1 MSTKDP
7 NEKKVA
13 DLSDYMPAPDAE
25 DIEAVDLNFGFEEG
39 EDDDEEDV
47 PARRPAKKSKDKG
60 ADKEDEGDEDE
71 GDAEGDEAGDDKDGE
86 GDEKDDADAGKKE
99 AKEPKKS
106 QKHMVPKD
114 RLDKVLARNRE
125 LEAELARK
133 NAASTPAESKE
144 KKDEKAFDFN
154 AAEEAYQDA
163 VLEGDKAKAAKIRS
177 DMRAAERAE
186 LKAELAKETGTD
198 SKRDRVN
205 DAILQATSEI
215 ERNFPVL
222 DSNSK
227 QYNKEI
233 ADEMVETYTGLVA
246 AGKDPLAALEKALK
260 ITVKMHDLV
269 DEDGEEEDPAP
280 KKDVKDKLAAAK
292 KQPPQMPASE
302 RGKKKE
308 VDPDEIDISKLTDEE
323 FDALP
328 EAVLRKMR
336 GDSF

>member
-13 DLSDYMPAPDAE
+13 NLIDYMPAPDVE
-25 DIEAVDLNFGFEEG
+25 DVETVDLNFGFEEG

-71 GDAEGDEAGDDKDGE
+71 GDAEGDEAGDDEDGE

-99 AKEPKKS
+99 AKEPKKP

-133 NAASTPAESKE
+133 NAASTPAAPKDDKAE
-144 KKDEKAFDFN
+144 KPFDYN
-154 AAEEAYQDA
+154 AAEDAYQDA
-163 VLEGDKAKAAKIRS
+163 VLEGDKTKAAKIRA

-186 LKAELAKETGTD
+186 LKAELAKETGTE

-205 DAILQATSEI
+205 DAILQTTSEI

-246 AGKDPLAALEKALK
+246 SGKDPLAALEKALK

-269 DEDGEEEDPAP
+269 DEDGGEEDSAP
-280 KKDVKDKLAAAK
+280 KKDVKEKLAAAK
-292 KQPPQMPASE
+292 KQPPKMPASE
-302 RGKKKE
+302 RSKKKDLDAE
-308 VDPDEIDISKLTDEE
+308 DVDISTLTEEE

>member
-13 DLSDYMPAPDAE
+13 NLIDYMPVPDVE
-25 DIEAVDLNFGFEEG
+25 DVEPVDLNFGFEEG
-39 EDDDEEDV
+39 EDEEAV
-47 PARRPAKKSKDKG
+47 PARRPNKKTKNEG
-60 ADKEDEGDEDE
+60 ASKEDEGDEDE
-71 GDAEGDEAGDDKDGE
+71 GDVESDEAGDDKDGE
-86 GDEKDDADAGKKE
+86 GDAKDDADAGKKE
-99 AKEPKKS
+99 AKESKKP
-106 QKHMVPKD
+106 QKHMVPKE

-133 NAASTPAESKE
+133 NVASSTTETKGAKE
-144 KKDEKAFDFN
+144 VKAFDFD

-163 VLEGDKAKAAKIRS
+163 ILEGDKTKAKELKS
-177 DMRAAERAE
+177 QMRDAERAQ

-205 DAILQATSEI
+205 EAILRATSDI
-215 ERNFPVL
+215 EQNFPVL

-227 QYNKEI
+227 LYNKEI

-246 AGKDPLAALEKALK
+246 SGKDPLAALEKALK

-269 DEDGEEEDPAP
+269 DEDAEEDPTP

-292 KQPPQMPASE
+292 KQPPKMPASE
-302 RGKKKE
+302 RSKKK
-308 VDPDEIDISKLTDEE
+308 DLDADDIDISTLTEEE

>member
-13 DLSDYMPAPDAE
+13 DLTDYMPDPDVE
-25 DIEAVDLNFGFEEG
+25 DVEAVDLNFGFEEG
-39 EDDDEEDV
+39 EDEEAV
-47 PARRPAKKSKDKG
+47 PARRPDKKAKNKG
-60 ADKEDEGDEDE
+60 ANKEDEGDEGE
-71 GDAEGDEAGDDKDGE
+71 GDAEGDEAGDDKDSE
-86 GDEKDDADAGKKE
+86 GDEKDDADAGKKD
-99 AKEPKKS
+99 AKEPKKP
-106 QKHMVPKD
+106 QKHMVPKE

-133 NAASTPAESKE
+133 NVASSTTEAKGAKE
-144 KKDEKAFDFN
+144 EKAFDFD

-163 VLEGDKAKAAKIRS
+163 ILEGDKTKAKALKS
-177 DMRAAERAE
+177 QMRDAERAQ

-205 DAILQATSEI
+205 DAILRATSDI
-215 ERNFPVL
+215 EQNFPVL

-227 QYNKEI
+227 LYNKEI

-246 AGKDPLAALEKALK
+246 SGKDPLAALEKALK

-269 DEDGEEEDPAP
+269 DEDAEEEDPTP
-280 KKDVKDKLAAAK
+280 KRDVKDKLAAAK
-292 KQPPQMPASE
+292 KQPPKMPAPE
-302 RGKKKE
+302 RSKKK
-308 VDPDEIDISKLTDEE
+308 DLDADDIDISTLTEEE